1 MICLMFIPF
10 LPIINKWCWGAM
22 SICMFTGTEVW
33 RNTNNGIVNSKLK
46 QVILRM
52 MNGNDCTLPLSEPQI
67 FHRNMS
73 NAVANK
79 CTYKHKLKLFHVAP
93 PATTPANFFLQ
104 IGVWDCYLE
113 VLRISKDNLRFQTV
127 FKRFLK
133 TFWNVHVSVLISA
146 LLKLMLLP
154 MLSPKNGE
162 LVEV

>member
-33 RNTNNGIVNSKLK
+33 RNTSNGISNSKLK

-52 MNGNDCTLPLSEPQI
+52 MNGNDCILPFLSHKYLIGICQMLQLT
-67 FHRNMS
+67 N
-73 NAVANK
+73 VLK
-79 CTYKHKLKLFHVAP
+79 YKLKLFHVAP

-113 VLRISKDNLRFQTV
+113 VLRISKDNLGFQMV

-133 TFWNVHVSVLISA
+133 TFWNVQVSVLISA

-154 MLSPKNGE
+154 SAFP
-162 LVEV
+162 